1 MTIVGGIQSP
11 TSAAMKHCPR
21 MNVSGNATKLPIQ
34 SDGKVTAASKS
45 NLSSQNFM
53 STRLGVYILR
63 SPAIAE
69 FPRKLKEQEKA
80 TEPVDIKF

>member
-11 TSAAMKHCPR
+11 TSAAMRHCPR
-21 MNVSGNATKLPIQ
+21 MNVSGNTTKLPIQ
-34 SDGKVTAASKS
+34 SDGKVIAASKS
-45 NLSSQNFM
+45 NLSGQNLM

-69 FPRKLKEQEKA
+69 FSRKLKEQEKA